1 MYRLLP
7 LLFLWLCAPALAADR
22 FVQDYFQNLDS
33 LTADFEQIV
42 YDANGGL
49 IQSSGGT
56 MRMRKPG
63 RFRWDYTEPFPQ
75 VVVAD
80 GERLWHY
87 DSGLEQVTVRRLDS
101 ALGSTP
107 LALLTG
113 GESLDKAFAIRAL
126 AEERGGLRWYELTP
140 RQDQPEFN
148 RLRVGFRDGELAALE
163 LEDAFGQLTRLGFRQ
178 LRRNVPVPLE
188 SFDFQPP
195 PGTDVVGD
203 VG

>member
-1 MYRLLP
+1 MYRLLF
-7 LLFLWLCAPALAADR
+7 LLVLPLCAPALADDR
-22 FVQDYFQNLDS
+22 FVQDYFRNLNS

-49 IQSSGGT
+49 IQSSGGA

-87 DSGLEQVTVRRLDS
+87 DSELEQVTVRRLDS
-101 ALGSTP
+101 ALGATP

-113 GESLDKAFAIRAL
+113 GEALDKVFTLQAL
-126 AEERGGLRWYELTP
+126 AEGRGGLRWYELTP
-140 RQDQPEFN
+140 RQEQTEFN
-148 RLRVGFRDGELAALE
+148 RLRVGFRDGELAILE
-163 LEDAFGQLTRLGFRQ
+163 LEDAFGRLTRLGFQQ
-178 LRRNVPVPLE
+178 LRRNLPVPLE
-188 SFDFQPP
+188 AFEFEPP
-195 PGTDVVGD
+195 PGTDVIGD
-203 VG
+203 AG